1 MSFTSFYTNPSKKLF
16 EHHSIL
22 SSHIAKHVTFNPK
35 DLGHTTL
42 IKEATSLLAGKLRAL
57 QSLDTKIAASI
68 SLGTFA
74 WGLSF
79 ILPVGFFAAG
89 CFAYGAYQ
97 LGQRKA
103 AYAEYTSALENLA
116 MCCTWTLGNVDNH
129 RIEAFKNDEVLNAM
143 ITALAPVTSAQHL
156 RDFIDDKIEEH
167 YVVHASQVKDHI
179 RLFDHELNQE
189 ENKLYFKIYGYK
201 QGNFFD
207 ILQGIAFAIKNSF
220 RAVGQIFSRE
230 STEESSHTSVPV

>member
-1 MSFTSFYTNPSKKLF
+1 MTFTSFFTSPSKKLF
-16 EHHSIL
+16 DHHTTLI
-22 SSHIAKHVTFNPK
+22 SHISKSVTFNPN

-42 IKEATSLLAGKLRAL
+42 VKEATALVTEKLHAL
-57 QSLDTKIAASI
+57 QSLDTKIAASFSI
-68 SLGTFA
+68 GTLA

-103 AYAEYTSALENLA
+103 AYAEYTSALENLS
-116 MCCTWTLGNVDNH
+116 MCCTWTLGNVET
-129 RIEAFKNDEVLNAM
+129 RKMETFKNIEVLNGM
-143 ITALAPVTSAQHL
+143 ITTLAPITSAQQL
-156 RDFIDDKIEEH
+156 RDFIDDKIEDHFVEH
-167 YVVHASQVKDHI
+167 AKAVKEHI
-179 RLFDHELNQE
+179 TLFDRELNPE

-201 QGNFFD
+201 QGNFLD

-220 RAVGQIFSRE
+220 RAVGQIFSRD
-230 STEESSHTSVPV
+230 SAEESSYTPV